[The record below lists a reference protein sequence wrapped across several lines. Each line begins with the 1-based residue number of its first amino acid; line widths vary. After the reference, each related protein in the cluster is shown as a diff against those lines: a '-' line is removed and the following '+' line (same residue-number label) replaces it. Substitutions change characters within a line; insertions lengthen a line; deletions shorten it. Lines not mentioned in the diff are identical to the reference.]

1 MEIEQLSD
9 GDVGIVGDPVKGG
22 FDRVGESAGVD
33 LRSDEL
39 LPTAPIA
46 LALGFDKDDRRRL
59 GLARLQKGE
68 ELEALVERSEAS
80 REDEEA
86 RRLLDQHQLARKEV
100 LHFDE
105 LAIVGYPLV
114 RLSLARKADVDADRH
129 L

>member
-22 FDRVGESAGVD
+22 FDRVGESTRVD
-33 LRSDEL
+33 LRGDEL

-46 LALGFDKDDRRRL
+46 FALCLDEHYRCRL
-59 GLARLQKGE
+59 GLACLQKGE
-68 ELEALVERSEAS
+68 ELEALVERSETS
-80 REDEEA
+80 REDEEP

-105 LAIVGYPLV
+105 LAIV
-114 RLSLARKADVDADRH
+114 
-129 L
+129 